1 MDLTKKIAAAA
12 GALTL
17 GVAGVAAAGA
27 VTPDAAEPGLTKASE
42 NVGIELPASHD
53 SHPDAEAGEDDTTAD
68 DTTTDVEDEAGAPE
82 DNHGAIVS
90 AVAHSEFETGREHGE
105 AVSAAARDNHGAEVS
120 GDDSGEDEL
129 EVDDEEID
137 DESTDGAEEHEDD
150 ADAAGAHAR
159 K

>member
-17 GVAGVAAAGA
+17 GVAGVAAAA
-27 VTPDAAEPGLTKASE
+27 TTPDAADAGLTKASD

-53 SHPDAEAGEDDTTAD
+53 SHPGAEAGEGPELTD
-68 DTTTDVEDEAGAPE
+68 DTTTGDTTPEVEAGGPE
-82 DNHGAIVS
+82 DNHGAVVS
-90 AVAHSEFETGREHGE
+90 AVAQSEFETGREHGE
-105 AVSAAARDNHGAEVS
+105 AVSAAARDNHGAEMSDSSS
-120 GDDSGEDEL
+120 G
-129 EVDDEEID
+129 EVDD
-137 DESTDGAEEHEDD
+137 DEVEDH